1 MTNLTSKTFSRL
13 IYANLSCREG
23 ISYCLVVLV
32 SIFGQQITLISQQ
45 MRQLITYMGRII
57 EITDHSGPNNK
68 SERII
73 TKGVSYYNKI
83 RYVAIL
89 QILATY

>member
-1 MTNLTSKTFSRL
+1 
-13 IYANLSCREG
+13 
-23 ISYCLVVLV
+23 
-32 SIFGQQITLISQQ
+32 

-57 EITDHSGPNNK
+57 EITDYSGPNNK